1 MRLHSR
7 ILLQICFVD
16 IVLTV
21 LMEIVQPIYIIDAG
35 IFITYLNGPLMQ
47 NIASPTWRFL
57 FYDAW
62 LFGYVFALLG
72 LCTQFVY
79 RYLLLVR
86 EWRVSLFSYFLMLS
100 LAFFCAFIF
109 CCISYFAFASKI
121 FAMIHNVRIA
131 QLLSIKPDDEAV
143 PLAISAKIKDAWTIF
158 TFFVC
163 VAMNLVANTII
174 VFCGYRMYRHVQQ
187 KTKQYTDE
195 LKRLDVLNK
204 QMTRTLVA
212 LAIPPL
218 LLMVV
223 NMMICAFIVF
233 FPPDSSV
240 NGSHF
245 QSVLVVVLMLILLP
259 SHWLPVVN
267 PLITVLIVQQYRQP
281 VIKVFRRL
289 MPTPNTT
296 VTVTTV
302 AIKLQVPSPTGQI
315 RHSTNGRSITIPK

>member
-7 ILLQICFVD
+7 IVLQICFVD

-62 LFGYVFALLG
+62 LFGYVFALWG

-79 RYLLLVR
+79 RYFLLVR

-100 LAFFCAFIF
+100 LAFFCTFIF
-109 CCISYFAFASKI
+109 CCICYF
-121 FAMIHNVRIA
+121 
-131 QLLSIKPDDEAV
+131 PDDEAV
-143 PLAISAKIKDAWTIF
+143 PLAISAKIKVVLINLFSRLCHRHFQDAWTIF
-158 TFFVC
+158 TFFCC

-195 LKRLDVLNK
+195 LKRLEVLNK

-212 LAIPPL
+212 LVGHELFCVFL
-218 LLMVV
+218 LL
-223 NMMICAFIVF
+223 
-233 FPPDSSV
+233 
-240 NGSHF
+240 
-245 QSVLVVVLMLILLP
+245 
-259 SHWLPVVN
+259 
-267 PLITVLIVQQYRQP
+267 Y
-281 VIKVFRRL
+281 
-289 MPTPNTT
+289 
-296 VTVTTV
+296 
-302 AIKLQVPSPTGQI
+302 
-315 RHSTNGRSITIPK
+315 